1 MENLNTVPKVAS
13 QLDNIGFPEFTANLI
28 NSVYD
33 ALLSGTLKQME
44 AYQELLSSVSKTLV
58 EFQEANYSEVTIA
71 EAQDWLV
78 QNFPVT
84 YTDSN
89 GKEHKVSGIGAVT
102 DNDVMKIGKLNKDDL
117 PNSLTYIEFA
127 DDNDNDNDNNPDPDP
142 DLVKLKNL
150 LGDELAG
157 NFTESTTYDELI
169 TAIRKKIA
177 GNRYTILKEMVKLGI
192 MRLFVKEAEIE
203 TKLTFSV
210 SVTEMQ
216 GQNNYTYTNGSFS
229 AGISGGGVIKKVFNI
244 SGNLSYSKVNVRTS
258 SSWASTLG
266 TASADIMG
274 RVLVKLQ
281 SDFIQLS
288 NQ

>member
-44 AYQELLSSVSKTLV
+44 AYQELLSSVSKTLR

-89 GKEHKVSGIGAVT
+89 GKEHKVSKIGAVSV
-102 DNDVMKIGKLNKDDL
+102 NSEMKIGKLKKDDL
-117 PNSLTYIEFA
+117 PNSLTYIQFA
-127 DDNDNDNDNNPDPDP
+127 DANDP
-142 DLVKLKNL
+142 DLGNLKNL
-150 LGDELAG
+150 LGNELAG
-157 NFTESTTYDELI
+157 NFTESTNYDELI

-192 MRLFVKEAEIE
+192 MRLFVKEAEVE

-229 AGISGGGVIKKVFNI
+229 SGISGGGVIKKVFNI

-258 SSWASTLG
+258 SSWARTLG

>member
-44 AYQELLSSVSKTLV
+44 AYQELLSSVSKTLE

-89 GKEHKVSGIGAVT
+89 GKEHKVSKIGAVSV
-102 DNDVMKIGKLNKDDL
+102 NGVMKIGKLKEDDL
-117 PNSLTYIEFA
+117 PNSLTYIQFGNA
-127 DDNDNDNDNNPDPDP
+127 DDLLGN
-142 DLVKLKNL
+142 LKNL
-150 LGDELAG
+150 LGNELAG
-157 NFTESTTYDELI
+157 DFTESTNYDDLI

-192 MRLFVKEAEIE
+192 MRLFVKEAEVE

-258 SSWASTLG
+258 SSWARTLG

>member
-44 AYQELLSSVSKTLV
+44 AYQELLSSVSKTLR

-89 GKEHKVSGIGAVT
+89 GKEHKVSKIGAVSV
-102 DNDVMKIGKLNKDDL
+102 NGVMKIGKLKKDDL
-117 PNSLTYIEFA
+117 PNSLTYIQFGNA
-127 DDNDNDNDNNPDPDP
+127 DDLGN
-142 DLVKLKNL
+142 LKNL
-150 LGDELAG
+150 LGNELAG
-157 NFTESTTYDELI
+157 DFTESTNYDDLI

-258 SSWASTLG
+258 SSWARTLG

>member
-44 AYQELLSSVSKTLV
+44 AYQELLSSVSKTLR

-89 GKEHKVSGIGAVT
+89 GKEHKVSKIGAVSV
-102 DNDVMKIGKLNKDDL
+102 NGVMKIGKLKEDDL
-117 PNSLTYIEFA
+117 PNSLTYIQFA
-127 DDNDNDNDNNPDPDP
+127 NANED

-150 LGDELAG
+150 LGNELAN
-157 NFTESTTYDELI
+157 NFTNNTNYDDLI

-192 MRLFVKEAEIE
+192 MRLFVKEAEVE

-258 SSWASTLG
+258 SSWARTLG

>member
-44 AYQELLSSVSKTLV
+44 AYQELLSSVSKTLK

-89 GKEHKVSGIGAVT
+89 GKEHKVSKIGAVSV
-102 DNDVMKIGKLNKDDL
+102 NSEMKIGKLKKDDL

-127 DDNDNDNDNNPDPDP
+127 DANDP
-142 DLVKLKNL
+142 DLEELKNL

-157 NFTESTTYDELI
+157 DFTKNTTYDKLI

-177 GNRYTILKEMVKLGI
+177 GNRYTILKEMVRLGI
-192 MRLFVKEAEIE
+192 MRLFVKEAEVE

-258 SSWASTLG
+258 SSWARTLG

>member
-44 AYQELLSSVSKTLV
+44 AYQELLSSVSKTLR

-89 GKEHKVSGIGAVT
+89 GKEHKVSKIGAVSV
-102 DNDVMKIGKLNKDDL
+102 NGVMKIGKLREDDL

-127 DDNDNDNDNNPDPDP
+127 NLDEP
-142 DLVKLKNL
+142 DLDKLKNL
-150 LGDELAG
+150 LGNELAG
-157 NFTESTTYDELI
+157 NFTNSTNYDDLI

-192 MRLFVKEAEIE
+192 MRLFVKEAEVE

-229 AGISGGGVIKKVFNI
+229 SGISGGGVIKKVFNI

-258 SSWASTLG
+258 SSWARTLG

>member
-44 AYQELLSSVSKTLV
+44 AYQELLSSVSKTLG

-89 GKEHKVSGIGAVT
+89 GKEHKVSKIGAVSV
-102 DNDVMKIGKLNKDDL
+102 NGVMKIGKLKENDL

-127 DDNDNDNDNNPDPDP
+127 DVNEP
-142 DLVKLKNL
+142 DLEKLKNL
-150 LGDELAG
+150 LGNELASD
-157 NFTESTTYDELI
+157 FTKNTTYDELI

-192 MRLFVKEAEIE
+192 MRLFVKEAEVE

-229 AGISGGGVIKKVFNI
+229 SGISGGGVIKKVFNI

-258 SSWASTLG
+258 SSWARTLG

>member
-44 AYQELLSSVSKTLV
+44 AYQDLLSSVSKTLG

-89 GKEHKVSGIGAVT
+89 GKEHKVSKIGAVSV
-102 DNDVMKIGKLNKDDL
+102 NGVMKIGKLQENDL

-127 DDNDNDNDNNPDPDP
+127 NENED

-150 LGDELAG
+150 LGNELAG
-157 NFTESTTYDELI
+157 NFTESTTYDKLI

-229 AGISGGGVIKKVFNI
+229 SGISGGGVIKKVFNI

-258 SSWASTLG
+258 SSWARTLG

>member
-1 MENLNTVPKVAS
+1 MENLNMVPKVAS

-44 AYQELLSSVSKTLV
+44 AYQELLSAVSKTL
-58 EFQEANYSEVTIA
+58 EQFQEANYSEVSIA
-71 EAQDWLV
+71 EAQDWLL

-84 YTDSN
+84 YTDNGQENKVSKFGKASN
-89 GKEHKVSGIGAVT
+89 GDGIGKFNKTTKTYDDISDSGDSDLSNLKEVLG
-102 DNDVMKIGKLNKDDL
+102 NDI
-117 PNSLTYIEFA
+117 
-127 DDNDNDNDNNPDPDP
+127 
-142 DLVKLKNL
+142 
-150 LGDELAG
+150 AG
-157 NFTESTTYDELI
+157 NFDKETTYSQLI
-169 TAIRKKIA
+169 DAVRKKIA

-210 SVTEMQ
+210 SVTEMK
-216 GQNNYTYTNGSFS
+216 GQSNYTYTNSSFS

-244 SGNLSYSKVNVRTS
+244 SGQVSYSKVNVKTS
-258 SSWASTLG
+258 SSWASTFG

>member
-44 AYQELLSSVSKTLV
+44 AYQELLSSVSKTLE
-58 EFQEANYSEVTIA
+58 EFQKANYSEVTIA

-89 GKEHKVSGIGAVT
+89 GKEHKVSKIGAVSV
-102 DNDVMKIGKLNKDDL
+102 NGVMKIGKLQENDL
-117 PNSLTYIEFA
+117 PNSLTYIEL
-127 DDNDNDNDNNPDPDP
+127 DVNDPV
-142 DLVKLKNL
+142 LEKLKNL
-150 LGDELAG
+150 LGNELAG
-157 NFTESTTYDELI
+157 DFTKSTNYDELI

-216 GQNNYTYTNGSFS
+216 GQNNYTYTNSSFS

-258 SSWASTLG
+258 SSWARTLG

>member
-44 AYQELLSSVSKTLV
+44 AYQELLSSVSKTLR

-89 GKEHKVSGIGAVT
+89 GKEHKVSKIGAVSV
-102 DNDVMKIGKLNKDDL
+102 NGVMKIGKLQENDL

-127 DDNDNDNDNNPDPDP
+127 DVNEP
-142 DLVKLKNL
+142 DLEKLKNL
-150 LGDELAG
+150 LGNELASD
-157 NFTESTTYDELI
+157 FTKNTTYDELI

-258 SSWASTLG
+258 SSWARTLG

>member
-44 AYQELLSSVSKTLV
+44 AYQELLSSVSKTLE

-89 GKEHKVSGIGAVT
+89 GQEHKVSKIGAVLV
-102 DNDVMKIGKLNKDDL
+102 DGVMEIGKLNEDDL
-117 PNSLTYIEFA
+117 PNSLTYNDIA
-127 DDNDNDNDNNPDPDP
+127 DANDTA
-142 DLVKLKNL
+142 LEKLKNL
-150 LGDELAG
+150 LGNDLAG
-157 NFTESTTYDELI
+157 DFTESTTYDELI

-216 GQNNYTYTNGSFS
+216 GQNNYTYTNSSFS

-258 SSWASTLG
+258 SSWARTLG

>member
-44 AYQELLSSVSKTLV
+44 AYQELLSSVSKTLR

-89 GKEHKVSGIGAVT
+89 GKEHKVSKIGAVSV
-102 DNDVMKIGKLNKDDL
+102 NGVMKIGKLKEDDL
-117 PNSLTYIEFA
+117 PNSLTYIQFGNA
-127 DDNDNDNDNNPDPDP
+127 DDLLGN
-142 DLVKLKNL
+142 LKNL
-150 LGDELAG
+150 LGNELASD
-157 NFTESTTYDELI
+157 FTENTNYDDLI

-177 GNRYTILKEMVKLGI
+177 GNRYTILKEMVRLGI
-192 MRLFVKEAEIE
+192 MRLFVKEAEVE

-258 SSWASTLG
+258 SSWARTLG

>member
-44 AYQELLSSVSKTLV
+44 AYQELLSSVSKTLR

-89 GKEHKVSGIGAVT
+89 GKEHKVSKIGAVSV
-102 DNDVMKIGKLNKDDL
+102 NSEMKIGKLKKDDL
-117 PNSLTYIEFA
+117 PNSLTYIQFA
-127 DDNDNDNDNNPDPDP
+127 DANDP
-142 DLVKLKNL
+142 DLGNLKNL
-150 LGDELAG
+150 LGNELAG
-157 NFTESTTYDELI
+157 NFTESTNYDELI

-258 SSWASTLG
+258 SSWARTLG

>member
-44 AYQELLSSVSKTLV
+44 AYQELLSSVSKTLG

-89 GKEHKVSGIGAVT
+89 GKEHKVSKIGAVSV
-102 DNDVMKIGKLNKDDL
+102 NGVMKIGKLQENDL

-127 DDNDNDNDNNPDPDP
+127 NANED

-150 LGDELAG
+150 LGNELEG
-157 NFTESTTYDELI
+157 NFTESKKYDDLI

-192 MRLFVKEAEIE
+192 MRLFVKEAEVE

-229 AGISGGGVIKKVFNI
+229 SGISGGGVIKKVFNI

-258 SSWASTLG
+258 SSWARTLG

>member
-44 AYQELLSSVSKTLV
+44 AYQDLLSSVSKTLG

-89 GKEHKVSGIGAVT
+89 GKEHKVSKIGAVSV
-102 DNDVMKIGKLNKDDL
+102 NDGMKIGKLREADL

-127 DDNDNDNDNNPDPDP
+127 DVNEP
-142 DLVKLKNL
+142 DLENLKNL
-150 LGDELAG
+150 LGNELAG
-157 NFTESTTYDELI
+157 DFTESTNYDKLI

-192 MRLFVKEAEIE
+192 MRLFVKEAEVE

-258 SSWASTLG
+258 SSWARTLG

>member
-44 AYQELLSSVSKTLV
+44 AYQELLSSVSKTLG

-89 GKEHKVSGIGAVT
+89 GKEHKVSKIGAVSV
-102 DNDVMKIGKLNKDDL
+102 NGVMKIGKLQENDL
-117 PNSLTYIEFA
+117 PNSLTYTEFA
-127 DDNDNDNDNNPDPDP
+127 DDENDHDF
-142 DLVKLKNL
+142 LEKLKNL
-150 LGDELAG
+150 LGNELAG
-157 NFTESTTYDELI
+157 NFTKNTTYDELI

-229 AGISGGGVIKKVFNI
+229 SGISGGGVIKKVFNI

-258 SSWASTLG
+258 SSWATTLG

>member
-44 AYQELLSSVSKTLV
+44 AYQELLSSVSKTLR

-89 GKEHKVSGIGAVT
+89 GKEHKVSKIGAVSV
-102 DNDVMKIGKLNKDDL
+102 NSEMKIGKLKKDDL
-117 PNSLTYIEFA
+117 PNSLTYIQFGNA
-127 DDNDNDNDNNPDPDP
+127 DED

-150 LGDELAG
+150 LGNELAS
-157 NFTESTTYDELI
+157 NFTNSTNYDDLI

-192 MRLFVKEAEIE
+192 MRLFVKEAEVE

-258 SSWASTLG
+258 SSWARTLG

>member
-1 MENLNTVPKVAS
+1 MENLNMVPKVAS

-44 AYQELLSSVSKTLV
+44 AYQELLSSVSKTLR

-89 GKEHKVSGIGAVT
+89 GQEHKVSKIGAVLVAG
-102 DNDVMKIGKLNKDDL
+102 VMEIGKLDESVL
-117 PNSLTYIEFA
+117 SNSLTY
-127 DDNDNDNDNNPDPDP
+127 NDIKDGNDP
-142 DLVKLKNL
+142 DLGKLKNL
-150 LGDELAG
+150 LGNDLAG
-157 NFTESTTYDELI
+157 DFTESTTYDELI

-216 GQNNYTYTNGSFS
+216 GQNNYAYTNSSFS

-244 SGNLSYSKVNVRTS
+244 SGHLSYSKVNVRTS
-258 SSWASTLG
+258 SSWARTLG

>member
-44 AYQELLSSVSKTLV
+44 AYQELLSSVSKTLR

-89 GKEHKVSGIGAVT
+89 GKEHKVSKIGAVSV
-102 DNDVMKIGKLNKDDL
+102 NGVMKIGKLKEDDL
-117 PNSLTYIEFA
+117 PNSLTYIQFGNA
-127 DDNDNDNDNNPDPDP
+127 DDLGN
-142 DLVKLKNL
+142 LKNL
-150 LGDELAG
+150 LGNELAG
-157 NFTESTTYDELI
+157 DFTESTNYDDLI

-229 AGISGGGVIKKVFNI
+229 SGISGGGVIKKVFNI

-258 SSWASTLG
+258 SSWARTLG

>member
-44 AYQELLSSVSKTLV
+44 AYQELLSSVSKTLR

-89 GKEHKVSGIGAVT
+89 GQEHKVSKIGAYSLT
-102 DNDVMKIGKLNKDDL
+102 NGEMQIGKLDENNL
-117 PNSLTYIEFA
+117 PNSLTYNDITNA
-127 DDNDNDNDNNPDPDP
+127 DDR
-142 DLVKLKNL
+142 DLQNLKKL
-150 LGDELAG
+150 LGDDLARD
-157 NFTESTTYDELI
+157 FTENTSYDKLI

-216 GQNNYTYTNGSFS
+216 GQNNYTYTNSSFS

-258 SSWASTLG
+258 SSWARTLG

>member
-44 AYQELLSSVSKTLV
+44 AYQELLSSVSKTLK

-89 GKEHKVSGIGAVT
+89 GQEHKVSKIGAVVV
-102 DNDVMKIGKLNKDDL
+102 NSVMQIGKLNEGNL
-117 PNSLTYIEFA
+117 PNSLTY
-127 DDNDNDNDNNPDPDP
+127 NNITDGNDP
-142 DLVKLKNL
+142 DLEKLKNL
-150 LGDELAG
+150 LGNDLAG
-157 NFTESTTYDELI
+157 DFTESTTYDELI

-216 GQNNYTYTNGSFS
+216 GQNNYTYTNSSFS

-244 SGNLSYSKVNVRTS
+244 SGHLSYSKVNVRTS
-258 SSWASTLG
+258 SSWARTLG

>member
-13 QLDNIGFPEFTANLI
+13 QLENIGFPEFTANLI

-44 AYQELLSSVSKTLV
+44 AYQELLSSVSKTLK

-89 GKEHKVSGIGAVT
+89 GQEHKVSKIGAVLV
-102 DNDVMKIGKLNKDDL
+102 NGVMEIGKLYESDL
-117 PNSLTYIEFA
+117 PNSLTYKNIEDA
-127 DDNDNDNDNNPDPDP
+127 GDT
-142 DLVKLKNL
+142 DLGNLKNL
-150 LGDELAG
+150 LGNDLAG
-157 NFTESTTYDELI
+157 NFTQNTTYDELI

-210 SVTEMQ
+210 SVTEMK
-216 GQNNYTYTNGSFS
+216 GQDNYAQTNSSFS

-244 SGNLSYSKVNVRTS
+244 SGHLSYSKVNVRTS
-258 SSWASTLG
+258 SSWARTLG

>member
-44 AYQELLSSVSKTLV
+44 AYQELLSSVSKTLR

-89 GKEHKVSGIGAVT
+89 GKEHKVSKIGAVSV
-102 DNDVMKIGKLNKDDL
+102 NGVMKIGKLKENDL

-127 DDNDNDNDNNPDPDP
+127 DVNEP
-142 DLVKLKNL
+142 DLEKLKNL
-150 LGDELAG
+150 LGNELASD
-157 NFTESTTYDELI
+157 FTKNTTYDELI

-192 MRLFVKEAEIE
+192 MRLFVKEAEVE

-229 AGISGGGVIKKVFNI
+229 SGISGGGVIKKVFNI

-258 SSWASTLG
+258 SSWARTLG

>member
-44 AYQELLSSVSKTLV
+44 AYQELLSSVSKTLR

-89 GKEHKVSGIGAVT
+89 GKEHKVSKIGAVSV
-102 DNDVMKIGKLNKDDL
+102 NGVMKIGKLQENDL

-127 DDNDNDNDNNPDPDP
+127 NENED

-150 LGDELAG
+150 LGNELAG
-157 NFTESTTYDELI
+157 NFTNSTTYDKLI

-192 MRLFVKEAEIE
+192 MRLFVKEAEVE

-229 AGISGGGVIKKVFNI
+229 SGISGGGVIKKVFNI

-258 SSWASTLG
+258 SSWARTLG

>member
-44 AYQELLSSVSKTLV
+44 AYQELLSSVSKTLR

-89 GKEHKVSGIGAVT
+89 GKEHKVSKIGAVSV
-102 DNDVMKIGKLNKDDL
+102 NGVMKIGKLQENDL
-117 PNSLTYIEFA
+117 PNSLTYIQFA
-127 DDNDNDNDNNPDPDP
+127 NENED

-150 LGDELAG
+150 LGNELEG
-157 NFTESTTYDELI
+157 NFTESKKYDDLI

-192 MRLFVKEAEIE
+192 MRLFVKEAEVE

-258 SSWASTLG
+258 SSWARTLG

>member
-78 QNFPVT
+78 QNFPFT

-89 GKEHKVSGIGAVT
+89 GKEHKVSEIGAVSV
-102 DNDVMKIGKLNKDDL
+102 NVVVKIGKLNKNDL
-117 PNSLTYIEFA
+117 PNSLTYSEIT
-127 DDNDNDNDNNPDPDP
+127 DPNDS

-150 LGDELAG
+150 LGNELAG
-157 NFTESTTYDELI
+157 NITNSTTYDELI
-169 TAIRKKIA
+169 KAIRKKIA

-216 GQNNYTYTNGSFS
+216 GKNNYTYTSSSFS

-258 SSWASTLG
+258 SSWATTLG

>member
-44 AYQELLSSVSKTLV
+44 AYQELLSSVSKTLR

-89 GKEHKVSGIGAVT
+89 GKEHKVSKIGAVSV
-102 DNDVMKIGKLNKDDL
+102 NSEMKIGKLKKDDL
-117 PNSLTYIEFA
+117 PNSLTYIQFA
-127 DDNDNDNDNNPDPDP
+127 DANDP
-142 DLVKLKNL
+142 DLGNLKNL
-150 LGDELAG
+150 LGNELAG
-157 NFTESTTYDELI
+157 DFKESTNYDDLI

-192 MRLFVKEAEIE
+192 MRLFVKEAEVE

-258 SSWASTLG
+258 SSWARTLG

>member
-44 AYQELLSSVSKTLV
+44 AYQELLSSVSKTLR

-89 GKEHKVSGIGAVT
+89 GKEHKVSKIGAVSV
-102 DNDVMKIGKLNKDDL
+102 NGVMKIGKLQENDL

-127 DDNDNDNDNNPDPDP
+127 NENES
-142 DLVKLKNL
+142 DLDKLKNL
-150 LGDELAG
+150 LGNELEG
-157 NFTESTTYDELI
+157 NFTESKKYDDLI

-258 SSWASTLG
+258 SSWARTLG

>member
-44 AYQELLSSVSKTLV
+44 AYQELLSSVSKTLE
-58 EFQEANYSEVTIA
+58 EFQKANYSEVTIA

-84 YTDSN
+84 YADSN
-89 GKEHKVSGIGAVT
+89 GKEHKVSKIGAVSVN
-102 DNDVMKIGKLNKDDL
+102 NDVMKIGKLKEDDL
-117 PNSLTYIEFA
+117 PNSLTYIQFE
-127 DDNDNDNDNNPDPDP
+127 DSNDS
-142 DLVKLKNL
+142 DLEKLKKL

-157 NFTESTTYDELI
+157 NFSKNTNYDDLI

-192 MRLFVKEAEIE
+192 MRLFVKEAEVE

-258 SSWASTLG
+258 SSWARTLG

>member
-44 AYQELLSSVSKTLV
+44 AYQELLSSVSKTLR

-89 GKEHKVSGIGAVT
+89 GKEHKVSKIGAVSV
-102 DNDVMKIGKLNKDDL
+102 NSEMKIGKLKKDDL
-117 PNSLTYIEFA
+117 PNSLTYIQFA
-127 DDNDNDNDNNPDPDP
+127 DANDP
-142 DLVKLKNL
+142 DLGNLKNL
-150 LGDELAG
+150 LGNELAV
-157 NFTESTTYDELI
+157 NFTNSTNYDELI

-192 MRLFVKEAEIE
+192 MRLFVKEAEVE

-258 SSWASTLG
+258 SSWARTLG

>member
-44 AYQELLSSVSKTLV
+44 AYQELLSSVSKTLR

-89 GKEHKVSGIGAVT
+89 GKEHKVSKIGAVSV
-102 DNDVMKIGKLNKDDL
+102 NSEMKIGKLKKDDL

-127 DDNDNDNDNNPDPDP
+127 DVNEP
-142 DLVKLKNL
+142 DLEKLKNL
-150 LGDELAG
+150 LGNELAG
-157 NFTESTTYDELI
+157 NFTESTNYDELI

-229 AGISGGGVIKKVFNI
+229 SGISGGGVIKKVFNI

-258 SSWASTLG
+258 SSWARTLG

>member
-44 AYQELLSSVSKTLV
+44 AYQELLSSVSKTLR

-89 GKEHKVSGIGAVT
+89 GKEHKVSKIGAVSV
-102 DNDVMKIGKLNKDDL
+102 NSEMKIGKLKKDDL
-117 PNSLTYIEFA
+117 PNSLTYIQFA
-127 DDNDNDNDNNPDPDP
+127 DANDP
-142 DLVKLKNL
+142 DLGNLKNL
-150 LGDELAG
+150 LGNELAG
-157 NFTESTTYDELI
+157 NFTESTNYDELI

-229 AGISGGGVIKKVFNI
+229 SGISGGGVIKKVFNI

-258 SSWASTLG
+258 SSWARTLG

>member
-44 AYQELLSSVSKTLV
+44 AYQELLSSVSKTLG

-89 GKEHKVSGIGAVT
+89 GKEHKVSKIGAVSV
-102 DNDVMKIGKLNKDDL
+102 NGVMKIGKLKENDL

-127 DDNDNDNDNNPDPDP
+127 DVNEP
-142 DLVKLKNL
+142 DLEKLKNL
-150 LGDELAG
+150 LGNELASD
-157 NFTESTTYDELI
+157 FTKNTTYDELI

-258 SSWASTLG
+258 SSWARTLG

>member
-44 AYQELLSSVSKTLV
+44 AYQELLSSVSKTLR

-89 GKEHKVSGIGAVT
+89 GKEHKVSKIGAVSV
-102 DNDVMKIGKLNKDDL
+102 NGVMKIGKLKKDDL

-127 DDNDNDNDNNPDPDP
+127 DANED

-150 LGDELAG
+150 LGNELAG
-157 NFTESTTYDELI
+157 NFTESTNYDDLI

-258 SSWASTLG
+258 SSWARTLG

>member
-44 AYQELLSSVSKTLV
+44 AYQELLSSVSKTLR

-89 GKEHKVSGIGAVT
+89 GKEHKVSKIGAVSV
-102 DNDVMKIGKLNKDDL
+102 NGVMKIGKLKEDDL
-117 PNSLTYIEFA
+117 PNSLTYIQFA
-127 DDNDNDNDNNPDPDP
+127 NANED

-150 LGDELAG
+150 LGNELAG
-157 NFTESTTYDELI
+157 DFTESTNYDDLI

-192 MRLFVKEAEIE
+192 MRLFVKEAEVE

-258 SSWASTLG
+258 SSWARTLG

>member
-44 AYQELLSSVSKTLV
+44 AYQELLSSVSKTLR

-89 GKEHKVSGIGAVT
+89 GKEHKVSKIGAVSV
-102 DNDVMKIGKLNKDDL
+102 NGVMKIGKLREADL
-117 PNSLTYIEFA
+117 PNSLTYIQFGNA
-127 DDNDNDNDNNPDPDP
+127 DDLLGN
-142 DLVKLKNL
+142 LKNL
-150 LGDELAG
+150 LGNELASD
-157 NFTESTTYDELI
+157 FTENTNYDDLI

-192 MRLFVKEAEIE
+192 MRLFVKEAEVE

-258 SSWASTLG
+258 SSWARTLG

>member
-44 AYQELLSSVSKTLV
+44 AYQELLSSVSKTLR

-89 GKEHKVSGIGAVT
+89 GKEHKVSKIGAVSV
-102 DNDVMKIGKLNKDDL
+102 NDGMKIGKLKKDDL
-117 PNSLTYIEFA
+117 PNSLTYIEFGNA
-127 DDNDNDNDNNPDPDP
+127 DDLLGN
-142 DLVKLKNL
+142 LKNL
-150 LGDELAG
+150 LGNELASD
-157 NFTESTTYDELI
+157 FTENTNYDDLI

-177 GNRYTILKEMVKLGI
+177 GNRYTILKEMVRLGI
-192 MRLFVKEAEIE
+192 MRLFVKEAEVE

-258 SSWASTLG
+258 SSWARTLG

>member
-44 AYQELLSSVSKTLV
+44 AYQELLSSVSKTLE

-89 GKEHKVSGIGAVT
+89 GQEHKVSKIGAVPV
-102 DNDVMKIGKLNKDDL
+102 DGVMKIGKLNESNL
-117 PNSLTYIEFA
+117 PNSLTYKEIEDA
-127 DDNDNDNDNNPDPDP
+127 NDP
-142 DLVKLKNL
+142 DLEKLKNL
-150 LGDELAG
+150 LGNDLAG
-157 NFTESTTYDELI
+157 NFTKSTTYDELI

-216 GQNNYTYTNGSFS
+216 GQNNYTYTNSSFS

-244 SGNLSYSKVNVRTS
+244 SGHLSYSKVNVRTS
-258 SSWASTLG
+258 SSWARTLG

-288 NQ
+288 KQ